1 MKKNIFITLIILIVI
16 IICAIAYYYF
26 NKPTVKTNIVPDNS
40 SNIAQNANVSVASGV
55 QKTNPF
61 DVNVN
66 PYQGYKNPF
75 K

>member
-1 MKKNIFITLIILIVI
+1 MKKNILIISIIVVVLLV
-16 IICAIAYYYF
+16 CAGVYYYL
-26 NKPTVKTNIVPDNS
+26 NKNTSNISPDNS
-40 SNIAQNANVSVASGV
+40 SNVAQSANDSVVSGV